1 MRVQTVVMRFTVVMG
16 VSALAWMAAGC
27 GKDEIRVYQAPQD
40 APPVAAANPQGKTTQ
55 TPPASE
61 VVGSA
66 ASGSSSSVGSESS
79 ASERPAVPWT
89 VPAGWEEKPASGMRV
104 ASYGVKRPDGR
115 SVDISV
121 VAMGGG
127 AGGELENVNR
137 WRDQIGLEPATE
149 ADLAGLRSIIPAG
162 NRQVVMYE
170 LDGKKAVLDGK
181 YPARTLAAILPAGEM
196 TVFFKIT
203 GESALVAEQK
213 PQFLAWLKSVDTGG
227 GGGESAPEAS
237 ASSSASAP
245 APASASA
252 VSGGSER
259 ASGGGGG
266 GADGLPNWQV
276 PSSWK
281 AAGPKP
287 MRLASFDIPDA
298 AGNGDVSIS
307 KLSGNGGG
315 LLANVNRWRGQV
327 GLAPLEAGALAAN
340 SKTVATAGG
349 DSGTW
354 VELVG
359 TEKTIL
365 GAIVARGEVSW
376 FFKLTAPAPV
386 AAKNRDAFEQF
397 VRSIRF

>member
-1 MRVQTVVMRFTVVMG
+1 MRVQTVVMRFTVVMV

-27 GKDEIRVYQAPQD
+27 GKDEVRVYQAPQD

-55 TPPASE
+55 TPSASE
-61 VVGSA
+61 VPESA
-66 ASGSSSSVGSESS
+66 ASGSSSSARSESS

-104 ASYGVKRPDGR
+104 ASYGVKRTDGR

-162 NRQVVMYE
+162 NRQVVMYQ
-170 LDGKKAVLDGK
+170 LDGKKAVLYGK
-181 YPARTLAAILPAGEM
+181 YPARTLAAIMPAGEM

-237 ASSSASAP
+237 APASAP
-245 APASASA
+245 A

-259 ASGGGGG
+259 ASGGGGGG

-276 PSSWK
+276 PSGWK

-386 AAKNRDAFEQF
+386 AAQNRDVFEQF

>member
-1 MRVQTVVMRFTVVMG
+1 MRFTVVTV

-27 GKDEIRVYQAPQD
+27 GKDEVRVYQAPQE
-40 APPVAAANPQGKTTQ
+40 APTVAAANPPGKTTQ
-55 TPPASE
+55 SPSASE
-61 VVGSA
+61 VPGSA
-66 ASGSSSSVGSESS
+66 ASGSAAAEAG

-115 SVDISV
+115 SADISV

-162 NRQVVMYE
+162 NRQVVVYE

-181 YPARTLAAILPAGEM
+181 YAARTLAAILPAGEM

-203 GESALVAEQK
+203 GENALVAEQK

-227 GGGESAPEAS
+227 GSAEPATEAPS
-237 ASSSASAP
+237 
-245 APASASA
+245 PASAA
-252 VSGGSER
+252 PVSGTAPVTPAGS
-259 ASGGGGG
+259 AAGGGT
-266 GADGLPNWQV
+266 DGLPNWQV
-276 PSSWK
+276 PSGWK

-307 KLSGNGGG
+307 KLNGDGGG

-327 GLAPLEAGALAAN
+327 GLAPLEASALSAN
-340 SKTVATAGG
+340 SKAVATAGG
-349 DSGTW
+349 DNGTW
-354 VELVG
+354 VELKG
-359 TEKTIL
+359 TDKTIL
-365 GAIVARGEVSW
+365 GAIVARDGVSW
-376 FFKLTAPAPV
+376 FFKMTAPSSV
-386 AAKNRDAFEQF
+386 AVQNREAFEKF
-397 VRSIRF
+397 VRSVRF

>member
-1 MRVQTVVMRFTVVMG
+1 MRVQTVVMRFTVVMV

-27 GKDEIRVYQAPQD
+27 GKDEVRVYQAPQD
-40 APPVAAANPQGKTTQ
+40 APPVAAANPQGGAALTSA
-55 TPPASE
+55 ASE
-61 VVGSA
+61 IPKSA
-66 ASGSSSSVGSESS
+66 ASGSSSSAGSESS

-149 ADLAGLRSIIPAG
+149 ADLAGLRSIIPSG

-181 YPARTLAAILPAGEM
+181 YPARTLAAIMPAGEM

-237 ASSSASAP
+237 ASSSAP

>member
-1 MRVQTVVMRFTVVMG
+1 MRVQTVVMRFTVVMV

-27 GKDEIRVYQAPQD
+27 GKDEVRVYQAPQD

-55 TPPASE
+55 NSPASE
-61 VVGSA
+61 IPGSA

-162 NRQVVMYE
+162 NRQVVMYQ

-181 YPARTLAAILPAGEM
+181 YPARTLAAIMPAGEM

-237 ASSSASAP
+237 APASAP
-245 APASASA
+245 A

-259 ASGGGGG
+259 ASGG

-276 PSSWK
+276 PSGWK

-376 FFKLTAPAPV
+376 FFKLTAPAAV

>member
-1 MRVQTVVMRFTVVMG
+1 MRFTVVMV

-27 GKDEIRVYQAPQD
+27 GKNEVRVYQAPQD
-40 APPVAAANPQGKTTQ
+40 APPVAAVNPQGGATL

-61 VVGSA
+61 IPKSA
-66 ASGSSSSVGSESS
+66 ASGSSSSSAGPESS

-149 ADLAGLRSIIPAG
+149 ADLAGLRSIIPSG

-181 YPARTLAAILPAGEM
+181 YAARTLAAILPAGEM

-227 GGGESAPEAS
+227 GGGESAPEAQ
-237 ASSSASAP
+237 ASSSAP
-245 APASASA
+245 APASAPA
-252 VSGGSER
+252 ASGGSER
-259 ASGGGGG
+259 ASSSGGGG

-276 PSSWK
+276 PSGWK

-287 MRLASFDIPDA
+287 MRLASFDIPNA

-340 SKTVATAGG
+340 SKAVATAGG

-386 AAKNRDAFEQF
+386 AAQNRDAFEQF

>member
-1 MRVQTVVMRFTVVMG
+1 MRFTVVTV

-27 GKDEIRVYQAPQD
+27 GKDEVRVYQAPQD
-40 APPVAAANPQGKTTQ
+40 TLPVAAANPQGGATL

-61 VVGSA
+61 IPRAA
-66 ASGSSSSVGSESS
+66 ASGSSSSAGSESS

-149 ADLAGLRSIIPAG
+149 ADLAGLRSIIPSG

-181 YPARTLAAILPAGEM
+181 YAARTLAAILPAGEM

-245 APASASA
+245 ASAPA

-259 ASGGGGG
+259 ASGGG

-276 PSSWK
+276 PSGWK

-327 GLAPLEAGALAAN
+327 GLAPLEAGALATN
-340 SKTVATAGG
+340 SKAVATAGG

>member
-1 MRVQTVVMRFTVVMG
+1 MRFTVVMG

-27 GKDEIRVYQAPQD
+27 GKDEVRVYQAPQD
-40 APPVAAANPQGKTTQ
+40 APPVAAANPQGGATL

-61 VVGSA
+61 IPRSA
-66 ASGSSSSVGSESS
+66 TSRSSSSAGSESS

-89 VPAGWEEKPASGMRV
+89 VPAGWEEMPASGMRV

-162 NRQVVMYE
+162 NRQVVMYQ

-181 YPARTLAAILPAGEM
+181 YPARTLAAIMPAGEM

-237 ASSSASAP
+237 ASSSAP
-245 APASASA
+245 APASPAA

-259 ASGGGGG
+259 ASGGGGGGGG

-276 PSSWK
+276 PSGWK

-365 GAIVARGEVSW
+365 GAILARGEVSW
-376 FFKLTAPAPV
+376 FFKLTAPAAV
-386 AAKNRDAFEQF
+386 AAQNRDAFEQF

>member
-1 MRVQTVVMRFTVVMG
+1 MRFTVVTV

-27 GKDEIRVYQAPQD
+27 GKDEVRVYQAPQD
-40 APPVAAANPQGKTTQ
+40 AAPVAAADARGVTPQD
-55 TPPASE
+55 AS
-61 VVGSA
+61 VSP
-66 ASGSSSSVGSESS
+66 ASGSASSRSAAAEAG

-115 SVDISV
+115 SADISV

-162 NRQVVMYE
+162 NRQVVVYE

-181 YPARTLAAILPAGEM
+181 YAARTLAAILPAGEM

-203 GESALVAEQK
+203 GENALVAEQK

-227 GGGESAPEAS
+227 GSAEPAPEAS
-237 ASSSASAP
+237 SAASAAPAAPAGSAGLSSSSA
-245 APASASA
+245 
-252 VSGGSER
+252 
-259 ASGGGGG
+259 GGGT
-266 GADGLPNWQV
+266 DGLPNWQV
-276 PSSWK
+276 PSGWK

-307 KLSGNGGG
+307 KLNGDGGG

-327 GLAPLEAGALAAN
+327 GLVPLETSALAAN
-340 SKTVATAGG
+340 STALTTAGG

-354 VELVG
+354 VELKG
-359 TEKTIL
+359 ADKTIL
-365 GAIVARGEVSW
+365 GAIVARDGVSW
-376 FFKLTAPAPV
+376 FFKMTAPSTV
-386 AAKNRDAFEQF
+386 AVQNREAFEKF
-397 VRSIRF
+397 VRSVRF

>member
-1 MRVQTVVMRFTVVMG
+1 MRFTVATA
-16 VSALAWMAAGC
+16 VSALAWMMAGC
-27 GKDEIRVYQAPQD
+27 GKDEVRVYQAPQE
-40 APPVAAANPQGKTTQ
+40 APAVAAADAQAGRPQD
-55 TPPASE
+55 AS
-61 VVGSA
+61 VSP
-66 ASGSSSSVGSESS
+66 ASGSASSRSATAEAG

-115 SVDISV
+115 SADISV

-149 ADLAGLRSIIPAG
+149 ADLAGIRSIIPAG
-162 NRQVVMYE
+162 NRQVVMYQ

-181 YPARTLAAILPAGEM
+181 YAARTLAAILPAGEM

-237 ASSSASAP
+237 ASSSAP
-245 APASASA
+245 APASAPA
-252 VSGGSER
+252 ASGGSER
-259 ASGGGGG
+259 ASSSGGGGG

-276 PSSWK
+276 PSGWK

-307 KLSGNGGG
+307 KLNGDGGG

-327 GLAPLEAGALAAN
+327 GLAPLEASALAAN
-340 SKTVATAGG
+340 STALTTAGG

-354 VELVG
+354 VELKG
-359 TEKTIL
+359 ADKTIL
-365 GAIVARGEVSW
+365 GAIVARDGVSW
-376 FFKLTAPAPV
+376 FFKMTAPSSV
-386 AAKNRDAFEQF
+386 AVQNREAFEKF
-397 VRSIRF
+397 VRSVRF

>member
-1 MRVQTVVMRFTVVMG
+1 MRVQTVVMRFTVVMV

-27 GKDEIRVYQAPQD
+27 GKDEVRVYQAPQD

-55 TPPASE
+55 NSPASE
-61 VVGSA
+61 IPGSA

-181 YPARTLAAILPAGEM
+181 YPARTLAAIMPAGEM

-227 GGGESAPEAS
+227 GGGESAPEA
-237 ASSSASAP
+237 P
-245 APASASA
+245 APASAPA

-259 ASGGGGG
+259 ASGG

-276 PSSWK
+276 PSGWK

-376 FFKLTAPAPV
+376 FFKLTAPAAV

>member
-1 MRVQTVVMRFTVVMG
+1 MRFTVVMV

-27 GKDEIRVYQAPQD
+27 GKDEVRVYQAPQD
-40 APPVAAANPQGKTTQ
+40 APPVAAANPQGGAALTSA
-55 TPPASE
+55 ASE
-61 VVGSA
+61 IPKSA
-66 ASGSSSSVGSESS
+66 ASGSSSSAGSESS

-149 ADLAGLRSIIPAG
+149 ADLAGLRSIIPSG

>member
-1 MRVQTVVMRFTVVMG
+1 MRFTVVMV

-27 GKDEIRVYQAPQD
+27 GKNEVRVYQAPQD
-40 APPVAAANPQGKTTQ
+40 APPVAAVNPQGGATL

-61 VVGSA
+61 IPKSA
-66 ASGSSSSVGSESS
+66 ASGSSSSSAGPESS

-104 ASYGVKRPDGR
+104 ASYGVKRPDCR

-149 ADLAGLRSIIPAG
+149 ADLAGLRSIIPSG

-181 YPARTLAAILPAGEM
+181 YAARTLAAILPAGEM

-227 GGGESAPEAS
+227 GGGESAPEAQ
-237 ASSSASAP
+237 ASSSAP
-245 APASASA
+245 APASAPA
-252 VSGGSER
+252 ASGGSER
-259 ASGGGGG
+259 ASSSGGGG

-276 PSSWK
+276 PSGWK

-287 MRLASFDIPDA
+287 MRLASFDIPNA

-340 SKTVATAGG
+340 SKAVATAGG

-386 AAKNRDAFEQF
+386 AAQNRDAFEQF

>member
-27 GKDEIRVYQAPQD
+27 GKDEVRVYQAPQD

-55 TPPASE
+55 NSPASE
-61 VVGSA
+61 IPGSA

-162 NRQVVMYE
+162 NRQVVMYQ

-181 YPARTLAAILPAGEM
+181 YPARTLAAIMPAGEM

-227 GGGESAPEAS
+227 GGGESAPEA
-237 ASSSASAP
+237 P
-245 APASASA
+245 APASAPA

-259 ASGGGGG
+259 ASGG

-276 PSSWK
+276 PSGWK

-376 FFKLTAPAPV
+376 FFKLTAPAAV
-386 AAKNRDAFEQF
+386 AAQNRDAFEQF

>member
-1 MRVQTVVMRFTVVMG
+1 
-16 VSALAWMAAGC
+16 
-27 GKDEIRVYQAPQD
+27 
-40 APPVAAANPQGKTTQ
+40 
-55 TPPASE
+55 
-61 VVGSA
+61 
-66 ASGSSSSVGSESS
+66 
-79 ASERPAVPWT
+79 
-89 VPAGWEEKPASGMRV
+89 MRV

-237 ASSSASAP
+237 ASSSAP
-245 APASASA
+245 APASAPA
-252 VSGGSER
+252 ASGGSER
-259 ASGGGGG
+259 ASSSGGGGG

-276 PSSWK
+276 PSGWK

-386 AAKNRDAFEQF
+386 AAQNRDAFEQF

>member
-1 MRVQTVVMRFTVVMG
+1 MRFTVVMV

-27 GKDEIRVYQAPQD
+27 GKNEVRVYQAPQD
-40 APPVAAANPQGKTTQ
+40 APPVAAVNPQGGATQ

-61 VVGSA
+61 IPRSA
-66 ASGSSSSVGSESS
+66 ASGSPSSAGPESS

-149 ADLAGLRSIIPAG
+149 ADLAGLRSIIPSG

-181 YPARTLAAILPAGEM
+181 YAARTLAAILPAGEM

-203 GESALVAEQK
+203 GESALVAEKK
-213 PQFLAWLKSVDTGG
+213 PLFLVWLKFVDTGG
-227 GGGESAPEAS
+227 GGGESAPEAQ
-237 ASSSASAP
+237 ASSSAP
-245 APASASA
+245 APASAPA
-252 VSGGSER
+252 ASGGSER
-259 ASGGGGG
+259 ASSSGGGG

-276 PSSWK
+276 PSGWK

-287 MRLASFDIPDA
+287 MRLASFDIPNA

-340 SKTVATAGG
+340 SKAVATAGG

-386 AAKNRDAFEQF
+386 AAQNRDAFEQF

>member
-1 MRVQTVVMRFTVVMG
+1 MRVQTVVMRFTVVMV

-40 APPVAAANPQGKTTQ
+40 APPVAAANPQGKTPQ
-55 TPPASE
+55 NSPASE
-61 VVGSA
+61 IPGSA

-104 ASYGVKRPDGR
+104 ASYGVKRTDGR

-162 NRQVVMYE
+162 NRQVVMYQ

-181 YPARTLAAILPAGEM
+181 YPARTLAAIMPAGEM

-237 ASSSASAP
+237 ASSSAP
-245 APASASA
+245 APASPAA
-252 VSGGSER
+252 VSAGSER
-259 ASGGGGG
+259 ASGG

-276 PSSWK
+276 PSGWK

-376 FFKLTAPAPV
+376 FFKLTAPAAV

>member
-1 MRVQTVVMRFTVVMG
+1 MRFTVATA
-16 VSALAWMAAGC
+16 VSALAWMTAGC
-27 GKDEIRVYQAPQD
+27 GKDEVRVYQAPQE
-40 APPVAAANPQGKTTQ
+40 APAVAAADARGG
-55 TPPASE
+55 TPLDAS
-61 VVGSA
+61 VSP
-66 ASGSSSSVGSESS
+66 ASGSASSRSATAEAG

-104 ASYGVKRPDGR
+104 ASYGVKSPDGR
-115 SVDISV
+115 SADISV

-149 ADLAGLRSIIPAG
+149 ADLAGLRSLIPAG
-162 NRQVVMYE
+162 NRQVVVYE

-181 YPARTLAAILPAGEM
+181 YAARTLAAILPAGEM

-203 GESALVAEQK
+203 GENALVAEQK

-227 GGGESAPEAS
+227 GSAGGAEPAPEAPS
-237 ASSSASAP
+237 AASSAPVSGTGSAAP
-245 APASASA
+245 AGSAGSSGSVA
-252 VSGGSER
+252 GGGS
-259 ASGGGGG
+259 
-266 GADGLPNWQV
+266 DGLPNWQV
-276 PSSWK
+276 PSGWK

-307 KLSGNGGG
+307 KLNGDGGG

-327 GLAPLEAGALAAN
+327 GLAPLEASALAAN
-340 SKTVATAGG
+340 STALTTAGG

-354 VELVG
+354 VELKG
-359 TEKTIL
+359 ADKTIL
-365 GAIVARGEVSW
+365 GAIVARDGVSW
-376 FFKLTAPAPV
+376 FFKMTAPSTV
-386 AAKNRDAFEQF
+386 AVKNREAFEKF
-397 VRSIRF
+397 VRSVRF

>member
-27 GKDEIRVYQAPQD
+27 GKDEVRVYQAPQD

-55 TPPASE
+55 NSPASE
-61 VVGSA
+61 IPGSA

-104 ASYGVKRPDGR
+104 ASYGVKRTDGR

-127 AGGELENVNR
+127 AGGELENVNG

-162 NRQVVMYE
+162 NRQVVMYQ

-181 YPARTLAAILPAGEM
+181 YPARTLAAIMPAGEM

-227 GGGESAPEAS
+227 GGGESAPEA
-237 ASSSASAP
+237 P
-245 APASASA
+245 APASAPA

-259 ASGGGGG
+259 ASGG

-276 PSSWK
+276 PSGWK

-376 FFKLTAPAPV
+376 FFKLTAPSAV
-386 AAKNRDAFEQF
+386 AAQNRETFEQF

>member
-1 MRVQTVVMRFTVVMG
+1 
-16 VSALAWMAAGC
+16 
-27 GKDEIRVYQAPQD
+27 
-40 APPVAAANPQGKTTQ
+40 
-55 TPPASE
+55 
-61 VVGSA
+61 
-66 ASGSSSSVGSESS
+66 
-79 ASERPAVPWT
+79 

-115 SVDISV
+115 SADISV

-162 NRQVVMYE
+162 NRQVVVYE

-181 YPARTLAAILPAGEM
+181 YAARTLAAILPAGEM

-203 GESALVAEQK
+203 GENALVAEQK

-227 GGGESAPEAS
+227 GSAGSAEPAPEAPS
-237 ASSSASAP
+237 AASVSGTAPAASAG
-245 APASASA
+245 S
-252 VSGGSER
+252 SGSV
-259 ASGGGGG
+259 AGG

-276 PSSWK
+276 PSGWK

-298 AGNGDVSIS
+298 AGNGDISIS
-307 KLSGNGGG
+307 KLAGDGGG

-327 GLAPLEAGALAAN
+327 GLAPLEASALSAN
-340 SKTVATAGG
+340 SKAVATAGG
-349 DSGTW
+349 DNGTW

-359 TEKTIL
+359 AEKTIL
-365 GAIVARGEVSW
+365 GAIVVRGDVSW
-376 FFKLTAPAPV
+376 FFKMTAPSAV
-386 AAKNRDAFEQF
+386 AARNREAFEQF

>member
-1 MRVQTVVMRFTVVMG
+1 MRVQTVGMRFTVVTV
-16 VSALAWMAAGC
+16 VSAMAWMAAGC

-40 APPVAAANPQGKTTQ
+40 APPVAAANPRAGTTQ
-55 TPPASE
+55 SPAASE
-61 VVGSA
+61 ISGSA
-66 ASGSSSSVGSESS
+66 APGSSSPSAASEGG

-104 ASYGVKRPDGR
+104 ASYAVKRPDGR

-237 ASSSASAP
+237 ASASAP
-245 APASASA
+245 APTSQAAA
-252 VSGGSER
+252 SGGSER
-259 ASGGGGG
+259 GSGG
-266 GADGLPNWQV
+266 GADGLPTWQV
-276 PSSWK
+276 PSGWK

-287 MRLASFDIPDA
+287 MRLASFDVPDA
-298 AGNGDVSIS
+298 AGNGDISIS
-307 KLSGNGGG
+307 KLAGDGGG

-327 GLAPLEAGALAAN
+327 GLAPLEASALSAN
-340 SKTVATAGG
+340 SKSVATAGG
-349 DSGTW
+349 DPGTW

-359 TEKTIL
+359 AEKTIL
-365 GAIVARGEVSW
+365 GAIVVRGDVSW
-376 FFKLTAPAPV
+376 FFKMTAPSAV
-386 AAKNRDAFEQF
+386 AARNREAFEQF

>member
-1 MRVQTVVMRFTVVMG
+1 MRFTVATA
-16 VSALAWMAAGC
+16 VSALAWMTAGC
-27 GKDEIRVYQAPQD
+27 GKDEVRVYQAPQE
-40 APPVAAANPQGKTTQ
+40 APAVAAADARGGTPQD
-55 TPPASE
+55 AS
-61 VVGSA
+61 VSP
-66 ASGSSSSVGSESS
+66 ASGSASSRSASS
-79 ASERPAVPWT
+79 RSATAEAGASERPAVPWT

-115 SVDISV
+115 SADISV

-162 NRQVVMYE
+162 NRQVVMYQ

-181 YPARTLAAILPAGEM
+181 YPARTLAAIMPAGEM

-237 ASSSASAP
+237 ASSSAP
-245 APASASA
+245 APASPAA

-259 ASGGGGG
+259 ASGGGG
-266 GADGLPNWQV
+266 DGLPNWQV
-276 PSSWK
+276 PSGWK

-376 FFKLTAPAPV
+376 FFKLTAPSAV
-386 AAKNRDAFEQF
+386 AAQNRETFEQF

>member
-1 MRVQTVVMRFTVVMG
+1 MRVQTVVMRFTVVMV

-27 GKDEIRVYQAPQD
+27 GKDEVRVYQAPQD

-55 TPPASE
+55 NSPASE
-61 VVGSA
+61 IPGSA

-104 ASYGVKRPDGR
+104 ASYGVKRTDGR

-162 NRQVVMYE
+162 NRQVVMYQ

-181 YPARTLAAILPAGEM
+181 YPARTLAAIMPAGEM

-227 GGGESAPEAS
+227 GGGESAPEA
-237 ASSSASAP
+237 P
-245 APASASA
+245 APASAPA

-259 ASGGGGG
+259 ASGG

-276 PSSWK
+276 PSGWK

-327 GLAPLEAGALAAN
+327 GLSPLEAGALAAN

-376 FFKLTAPAPV
+376 FFKLTAPAAV

>member
-1 MRVQTVVMRFTVVMG
+1 MRVQTVVMRFTVVMV

-27 GKDEIRVYQAPQD
+27 GKDEVRVYQAPQD

-55 TPPASE
+55 TPSASE
-61 VVGSA
+61 VPESA
-66 ASGSSSSVGSESS
+66 ASGSSSSARSESS

-137 WRDQIGLEPATE
+137 WRDQIGLEPAFKQ
-149 ADLAGLRSIIPAG
+149 ADAAGKDAAG
-162 NRQVVMYE
+162 TRQVVMYQ

-227 GGGESAPEAS
+227 GGGESTPEAS
-237 ASSSASAP
+237 ASSSAWGP
-245 APASASA
+245 RA
-252 VSGGSER
+252 V
-259 ASGGGGG
+259 
-266 GADGLPNWQV
+266 
-276 PSSWK
+276 
-281 AAGPKP
+281 
-287 MRLASFDIPDA
+287 
-298 AGNGDVSIS
+298 
-307 KLSGNGGG
+307 
-315 LLANVNRWRGQV
+315 WRGRRP
-327 GLAPLEAGALAAN
+327 LAGC
-340 SKTVATAGG
+340 TV
-349 DSGTW
+349 
-354 VELVG
+354 
-359 TEKTIL
+359 
-365 GAIVARGEVSW
+365 
-376 FFKLTAPAPV
+376 
-386 AAKNRDAFEQF
+386 N
-397 VRSIRF
+397 

>member
-1 MRVQTVVMRFTVVMG
+1 MRFTVVMV

-27 GKDEIRVYQAPQD
+27 GKNEVRVYQAPQD
-40 APPVAAANPQGKTTQ
+40 APPVAAANPQGGAPQ
-55 TPPASE
+55 NSPASE
-61 VVGSA
+61 IPRSA
-66 ASGSSSSVGSESS
+66 ASGSPSSAGPESS

-149 ADLAGLRSIIPAG
+149 ADLAGLRSIIPSG

-181 YPARTLAAILPAGEM
+181 YAARTLAAILPAGEM

-237 ASSSASAP
+237 ASSSAP
-245 APASASA
+245 APASAPA
-252 VSGGSER
+252 VSGGS
-259 ASGGGGG
+259 GGT
-266 GADGLPNWQV
+266 DGLPNWQV
-276 PSSWK
+276 PSGWK

-287 MRLASFDIPDA
+287 MRLASFDIPNA

-376 FFKLTAPAPV
+376 FFKLTAPSAV
-386 AAKNRDAFEQF
+386 AAQNREAFEQF

>member
-1 MRVQTVVMRFTVVMG
+1 MRFTVVMV

-27 GKDEIRVYQAPQD
+27 GKDEVRVYQAPQD
-40 APPVAAANPQGKTTQ
+40 APPVAAANPQGGAAL
-55 TPPASE
+55 TPAASE
-61 VVGSA
+61 IPRSA
-66 ASGSSSSVGSESS
+66 ASGSPSSAGPESS

-149 ADLAGLRSIIPAG
+149 ADLAGLRSIIAAG

-181 YPARTLAAILPAGEM
+181 YPARTLAAIMPAGEM

-237 ASSSASAP
+237 APASAP
-245 APASASA
+245 A

-259 ASGGGGG
+259 ASGGGRGG
-266 GADGLPNWQV
+266 GVDGLPNWQV
-276 PSSWK
+276 PSGWK

-340 SKTVATAGG
+340 SKAVATAGG

-386 AAKNRDAFEQF
+386 AAQNRDAFEQF

>member
-1 MRVQTVVMRFTVVMG
+1 MRFTVATA
-16 VSALAWMAAGC
+16 VSALAWMTAGC
-27 GKDEIRVYQAPQD
+27 GKDEVRVYQAPQE
-40 APPVAAANPQGKTTQ
+40 APAVAAADARGGTPQD
-55 TPPASE
+55 AS
-61 VVGSA
+61 VSP
-66 ASGSSSSVGSESS
+66 ASGSASSRSASS
-79 ASERPAVPWT
+79 RSATAEAGASERPAVPWT

-115 SVDISV
+115 SADISV

-162 NRQVVMYE
+162 NRQVVMYQ

-181 YPARTLAAILPAGEM
+181 YPARTLAAIMPAGEM

-227 GGGESAPEAS
+227 GGGESTPEAS
-237 ASSSASAP
+237 ASSSAP
-245 APASASA
+245 APASPAG

-259 ASGGGGG
+259 ASGGGGGG

-276 PSSWK
+276 PSGWK

-376 FFKLTAPAPV
+376 FFKLTAPSAV
-386 AAKNRDAFEQF
+386 AAQNRETFEQF

>member
-1 MRVQTVVMRFTVVMG
+1 MRFTVVMV

-27 GKDEIRVYQAPQD
+27 GKDEVRVYQAPQD
-40 APPVAAANPQGKTTQ
+40 APPVAAANPQGGAAL
-55 TPPASE
+55 TPAASE
-61 VVGSA
+61 IPKSA
-66 ASGSSSSVGSESS
+66 ASGSSSSAGSESS

-149 ADLAGLRSIIPAG
+149 ADLAGLRSIIPSG